1 MKGLYIAALMIS
13 VSFCAYAHGQNDTT
27 KIRIPLNRQI
37 FHDRIDDEQ
46 VKADLMDGKR
56 DTLLHISPSPA
67 INKQASD
74 AIFKQVDWLQWRI
87 EADMR
92 IPGTNEKIKYLRDLE
107 DLVKDFQN
115 RWREHKFSPEL
126 TAALVRDFQ
135 KVMDMD
141 IKGGSIEDLIQEM
154 PYDVG
159 AILVD
164 IFNDNPGAKAAGK
177 VLFLKYC
184 GLHTSYILPNI
195 LPYKDE
201 PFADS
206 LIAVVAVKRPQELY
220 SYAQALGSPTANLI
234 RRNEDP
240 KVKVIVQMSDTK
252 DGQLL
257 FPFIDDLLSGKQTTD
272 DIGKTL
278 GNDVL
283 YYKLLVKTEIDY
295 ARRLPL
301 RDTPMGMHNLTDM
314 LQTKALSV
322 FVNTINEL
330 HESPDPV
337 RFKCL
342 QPLTPEEL
350 YYLMVLGEEDIFT
363 SSYVYCYKKMMEK
376 IPSHKG
382 DSLLLNVWFDKFKKF
397 IKMAASY
404 NTLGDFLRS
413 MDDGHAMPLMA
424 AFARGLDRTADNS
437 LEDAVDVADSY
448 ASINDP
454 NLRDFLL
461 NEVNTNYD
469 RCLAEHNKRGEVI
482 YYLLKTIFA
491 AADSNSHIDLTKEV
505 GIPPIYRVDHK
516 SLVDDSGR
524 VVEQVFFYGDKDG
537 LQSYADFMSLFS
549 PKEWRIS
556 RTKEWITIKSI
567 HGKPVWIF
575 ANLPLDNI
583 SDQDAAAQKDLC
595 DYLDKENL
603 HPTVVIH
610 RGHSYHV
617 KYTIPQI
624 APSARI
630 IILGSCG
637 GYKNLH
643 DVLEVCPDAHIISS
657 KQTGT
662 QTVNE
667 PIIKALNSELL
678 AGKDVEW
685 IALWNALAREFKGN
699 AQAMDRFS
707 DYIPPHKNLGALFIK
722 AYKIKMGTDEEN

>member
-1 MKGLYIAALMIS
+1 MSIC
-13 VSFCAYAHGQNDTT
+13 VYAHGQDDTS

-37 FHDRIDDEQ
+37 FHDRIDDQ
-46 VKADLMDGKR
+46 QARADLMDGKR
-56 DTLLHISPSPA
+56 DSTLHISPSPS

-92 IPGTNEKIKYLRDLE
+92 IPGNNEKIKYLRDLE
-107 DLVKDFQN
+107 DLVRDFQIK
-115 RWREHKFSPEL
+115 WREHTFSPDL
-126 TAALVRDFQ
+126 TSALVKDFQ

-141 IKGGSIEDLIQEM
+141 IKGGSIEDLIQGM

-159 AILVD
+159 TILVA

-184 GLHTSYILPNI
+184 ALHTSYILPNI
-195 LPYKDE
+195 LPYADE
-201 PFADS
+201 PFTDS
-206 LIAVVAVKRPQELY
+206 LISVVAVKRPLELY
-220 SYAQALGSPTANLI
+220 NYAQALGSPTANLI
-234 RRNEDP
+234 RRNVDP
-240 KVKVIVQMSDTK
+240 KVKVIVQMSDSK
-252 DGQLL
+252 DGMLF
-257 FPFIDDLLSGKQTTD
+257 FPFLDDLLSGKQTTES
-272 DIGKTL
+272 IGKTI
-278 GNDVL
+278 GNDVA
-283 YYKLLVKTEIDY
+283 YYELLVKTEIDY
-295 ARRLPL
+295 AHRLP
-301 RDTPMGMHNLTDM
+301 RGDTPMGMHDLTAM
-314 LQTKALSV
+314 LQTKALNV

-342 QPLTPEEL
+342 QPLGAEEL

-382 DSLLLNVWFDKFKKF
+382 DSLLLSVWFDKFKKF

-404 NTLGDFLRS
+404 NTLGDFLKS
-413 MDDGHAMPLMA
+413 MNQGHAMPLMA

-448 ASINDP
+448 ASISDP

-461 NEVNTNYD
+461 NEVRNNYD
-469 RCLAEHNKRGEVI
+469 KCVADSNKRGEVI
-482 YYLLKTIFA
+482 YNLLKTIFA
-491 AADSNSHIDLTKEV
+491 AADSGSHIDLTQEI
-505 GIPPIYRVDHK
+505 GIPPIYRVDYK
-516 SLVDDSGR
+516 SLADDSGR

-537 LQSYADFMSLFS
+537 IQSYQDFMGLFNA
-549 PKEWRIS
+549 KEWRIT
-556 RTKEWITIKSI
+556 RNKEWVTIKSI
-567 HGKPVWIF
+567 RGKPVWIY

-583 SDQDAAAQKDLC
+583 QDLDAAAQKDLC

-617 KYTIPQI
+617 KWTIPQI
-624 APSARI
+624 PTSARI

-643 DVLEVCPDAHIISS
+643 DVLEVSPDAHIISS

-667 PIIKALNSELL
+667 PIIRALNNEIL
-678 AGKDVEW
+678 AGKDIEW
-685 IALWNALAREFKGN
+685 ISLWAALARQFKGN

-722 AYKIKMGTDEEN
+722 AYKIKMGTDED